1 MIDVVELT
9 DKEVLIIILLTIPF
23 IVLYLS
29 GKKWDILLYDCF
41 LGD

>member
-1 MIDVVELT
+1 MIDIVELT

-29 GKKWDILLYDCF
+29 SKKWDISLYDCF

>member
-29 GKKWDILLYDCF
+29 GR
-41 LGD
+41 

>member
-29 GKKWDILLYDCF
+29 GKK
-41 LGD
+41 

>member
-1 MIDVVELT
+1 MIDITELT

-29 GKKWDILLYDCF
+29 GRYRRLK
-41 LGD
+41 

>member
-1 MIDVVELT
+1 MIDIVELT

-29 GKKWDILLYDCF
+29 GR
-41 LGD
+41 

>member
-1 MIDVVELT
+1 MIDITELT

-29 GKKWDILLYDCF
+29 GVFFSYVSFIKK
-41 LGD
+41 